1 MGMESRDG
9 MLRFNGIGECVT
21 WDMYN
26 NDAPTEA
33 QKDAYFDVALWAA
46 KRGLTLTQH
55 WGSEKAVH
63 HLLEVFERVNAQV
76 PIAPLRWSIA
86 HLHDMTPP
94 TLERMKA
101 LGVGWLMQ
109 DALYYAQP
117 GYLQGRGEDVLATQP
132 AIVTALRLGVPVGGG
147 TDAHRVMS
155 YNPFVSLQWM
165 LDGKTVAGLATRGP
179 AEIPTRE
186 EALRI
191 YTLGSAWFAFDETR
205 RGSLEPGKLADL
217 AVLSADYLTVPTD
230 RIGHIE
236 SLLTLVGGKVVYA
249 AEPYAAL
256 QVTLQ

>member
-1 MGMESRDG
+1 
-9 MLRFNGIGECVT
+9 
-21 WDMYN
+21 
-26 NDAPTEA
+26 
-33 QKDAYFDVALWAA
+33 
-46 KRGLTLTQH
+46 
-55 WGSEKAVH
+55 
-63 HLLEVFERVNAQV
+63 
-76 PIAPLRWSIA
+76 
-86 HLHDMTPP
+86 
-94 TLERMKA
+94 MKA